1 VPSSLFAGGRSTTKV
16 YAFLIYLFVLF
27 CIAIVKPKIITQ
39 KLNEEKNKNLLLHS
53 IGVLFLLG
61 LLGLIFLMQKYGF
74 NFNDYIALF
83 NNSEFSSTSI
93 THNHIGKGLIGYILS
108 YLGYTHFEAI
118 DAGHAFIGIIPF
130 WFYIIFGAV
139 LIYTLVLTFLVF
151 IKECQKSNPRIIY
164 IILYAIVSFG
174 VLEHT
179 LDGGLFDPRVP
190 LLFIFFGVLL
200 FGFSKAK
207 GKVVAVVALLSVVLA
222 VVYFK
227 LGVISD
233 EDTLGRLLMT
243 LVAYIGLL
251 VIPFIFLY
259 KEVPTRLKW
268 LLSIFAFLLMTPF
281 FINVDSLSTYH
292 NISTLNDS
300 AYLAVY
306 PSSGPVPYK
315 VVDKFGDLKVYEVQG
330 GLFRN
335 VDEIISHYNLLD
347 NILPVTVPWGTCFPI
362 GEKKTFSFS
371 LRTPVSLTKLS
382 STTPL
387 SSTTATQIPSDIKN
401 IKQYFV
407 HMEFN
412 GCTPRY
418 INAIEEII
426 KSLGTNT
433 FMISDITN

>member
-1 VPSSLFAGGRSTTKV
+1 
-16 YAFLIYLFVLF
+16 
-27 CIAIVKPKIITQ
+27 
-39 KLNEEKNKNLLLHS
+39 
-53 IGVLFLLG
+53 
-61 LLGLIFLMQKYGF
+61 
-74 NFNDYIALF
+74 
-83 NNSEFSSTSI
+83 
-93 THNHIGKGLIGYILS
+93 
-108 YLGYTHFEAI
+108 
-118 DAGHAFIGIIPF
+118 
-130 WFYIIFGAV
+130 
-139 LIYTLVLTFLVF
+139 
-151 IKECQKSNPRIIY
+151 
-164 IILYAIVSFG
+164 
-174 VLEHT
+174 
-179 LDGGLFDPRVP
+179 
-190 LLFIFFGVLL
+190 VLL